1 MLIPKRIKESAA
13 RFFLRR
19 EHEPERERRGVNLPQ
34 AHSVALLYIDSN
46 EDYFK
51 EIRSFVKDLHN
62 LYGVKKVWAMGY
74 IDVASKAI
82 PVYQAQKLE
91 YMFFTKSEL
100 NWHLKPTTSLENF
113 ISEPFDLLIDLSQQR
128 CLPMQYVVKA
138 SKAKMKVGT
147 GLAEAN
153 DLYDLCVQLHE
164 VSDHHDVWKTLLHY
178 LTKPN
183 LK

>member
-1 MLIPKRIKESAA
+1 M
-13 RFFLRR
+13 
-19 EHEPERERRGVNLPQ
+19 NLPQ
-34 AHSVALLYIDSN
+34 AQSVALLYLDRD

-51 EIRSFVKDLHN
+51 EVRALVKDLHD
-62 LYGVKKVWAMGY
+62 LYGVKKVGALGY
-74 IDVASKAI
+74 IDSASKSI

-91 YMFFTKSEL
+91 YMYFTKSDL
-100 NWHLKPTTSLENF
+100 NWHLKPTASLVNF
-113 ISEPFDLLIDLSQQR
+113 VSEPFDLLIDLSQQR

-147 GLAEAN
+147 GLAQAD
-153 DLYDLCVQLHE
+153 DLYDLCIQPNGATNHK
-164 VSDHHDVWKTLLHY
+164 DVWKTLLHY